1 MEQIFEASAMFGPAN
16 CWTGTS
22 GDLSA
27 MIRDLLR
34 EREALLKLLEH
45 HQREAWRRG
54 LISAGF
60 GRHDI
65 HRKEQT

>member
-1 MEQIFEASAMFGPAN
+1 MYEASQLYGSAN

-27 MIRDLLR
+27 MIRELLR
-34 EREALLKLLEH
+34 EREALLMLLEH

-54 LISAGF
+54 LISAGY

-65 HRKEQT
+65 HKRGER